1 MNLRKNARLTPQ
13 GRLLMVCRIEEQGW
27 KVTDAA
33 LAAGLLS
40 AAHTTGWGDC
50 GVVDEAVAV
59 RSNTEHEQPENGDNT
74 KRPYN

>member
-33 LAAGLLS
+33 LAAGLSVRRTYHRVGRL
-40 AAHTTGWGDC
+40 WC
-50 GVVDEAVAV
+50 G
-59 RSNTEHEQPENGDNT
+59 G
-74 KRPYN
+74 

>member
-33 LAAGLLS
+33 LAAGLS
-40 AAHTTGWGDC
+40 
-50 GVVDEAVAV
+50 V
-59 RSNTEHEQPENGDNT
+59 RRTYDRVG
-74 KRPYN
+74 RLWRGG

>member
-27 KVTDAA
+27 QVTNAA
-33 LAAGLLS
+33 LAAGLS
-40 AAHTTGWGDC
+40 VRRTYHRVGDC

-59 RSNTEHEQPENGDNT
+59 RSNAEHEQPENGDKT
-74 KRPYN
+74 KRPYD